1 MDRNNLVVKPKRHYD
16 SSHRRRQAQ
25 RSQQAI
31 LDVARRLFL
40 AAGYPATTIAS
51 IAEAADVSVDSIYK
65 TFGGKA
71 GLVRAIWERGLAGS
85 GPIPAW
91 QRSDEMGAREADPRT
106 IVRNWGKLTVE
117 VAPLVAP
124 ILLLIRA
131 AAGADPEMARLQAEV
146 DRARLSRME
155 FNARRLS
162 DGRGLR
168 RGITLQMAG
177 DVLWTY
183 SSPELYELLV
193 LRRGWS
199 AEDYGAFIAE
209 AMIAAL
215 LPGTPGNRVG
225 QDSSGGDSSESG

>member
-1 MDRNNLVVKPKRHYD
+1 
-16 SSHRRRQAQ
+16 
-25 RSQQAI
+25 
-31 LDVARRLFL
+31 
-40 AAGYPATTIAS
+40 
-51 IAEAADVSVDSIYK
+51 
-65 TFGGKA
+65 
-71 GLVRAIWERGLAGS
+71 
-85 GPIPAW
+85 
-91 QRSDEMGAREADPRT
+91 
-106 IVRNWGKLTVE
+106 
-117 VAPLVAP
+117 
-124 ILLLIRA
+124 
-131 AAGADPEMARLQAEV
+131 MARLQAEV

-155 FNARRLS
+155 FNARRLA